1 MFLIKSNTK
10 NFSLDLKTLKKY
22 TILEKIYILIKL
34 IKQSIKL
41 YHDKSKSD
49 ADLESGGGA
58 DFHSKKIRKFCRPFF
73 RSSNLIFRALPKY

>member
-49 ADLESGGGA
+49 ADLESGGGGA
-58 DFHSKKIRKFCRPFF
+58 GGGFSLKKNSEILSTFF
-73 RSSNLIFRALPKY
+73 